1 MRKLLLSTAII
12 SVGACTHAYGVEP
25 FTATA
30 LASFCSSSDNVLHMG
45 QCDAYLMGAWDATIL
60 LQAVTH
66 TARKDSMI
74 CDGPRGHPTPE
85 DMRAAFN
92 MHASRV
98 RIPVNEPAASAALNA
113 LMDAYPCKE

>member
-1 MRKLLLSTAII
+1 MRKLLLST
-12 SVGACTHAYGVEP
+12 VMCLACNQAHAVEP
-25 FTATA
+25 FTAPV
-30 LASFCSSSDNVLHMG
+30 LSGFCSSSDARREA

-74 CDGPRGHPTPE
+74 CDGPLGHPTPE

-92 MHASRV
+92 AHAARV
-98 RIPVNEPAASAALNA
+98 RIPGNEPAASAALNA
-113 LMDAYPCKE
+113 LMDAYPCK